1 MCVCVYVCVWERD
14 GGGVELHGE
23 GERETERERQLGGT
37 EMETPAVIMYIFQ
50 SRLPCEITLQLLTRS
65 N

>member
-1 MCVCVYVCVWERD
+1 M
-14 GGGVELHGE
+14 ELHGQRG
-23 GERETERERQLGGT
+23 GERETERGVRERESDRQRGGT